1 MSGSGPPNG
10 GVSVETVLA
19 LLDLASTGM
28 PDEHDAVAELLSA
41 EQLDAAAAAQVGQR
55 VRELQGAVARLHRRG
70 QELSALFSSA
80 RELAALHDVDE
91 LVSGLVRRAHDLAGT
106 DVTYLSEFD
115 ERTRELRVRST
126 AGVIAPAFRR
136 LRVPPHTGLA
146 GKVAETR
153 APQWTSHYAQLR
165 DVPHAESIDSAV
177 QAEGLVSIL
186 GVPMVAG
193 GHVLGVLF
201 AANRSE
207 HAFSPE
213 EVALLSAFADIVAV
227 VLQTARLLSQA
238 RDAADETQH
247 AYAELA
253 QHVAAMERAGQVHEE
268 LTAAVLRGGGATD
281 VARTLGDAL
290 ERPVLI
296 VDEHHALV
304 AASDGSAAVVDSD
317 PVRSALAESRRS
329 GRCTLLDPP
338 VDGCSAAVAV
348 LAGDLV
354 LGGLLIGD
362 GAVELGAV
370 ELRTIERAAQI
381 TALLTL
387 KQDAVRYA
395 EDRVRGELLN
405 DVLSPDVRRH
415 SDLAARLRA
424 RRVRPED
431 LRTVVVVAVAPEH
444 RRAALR
450 AAHALA
456 SASGLSGE
464 VEGVVTLVLPGA
476 DPREAAAL
484 VRDRVR
490 AGAGTDEVLAV
501 AARPADTLGELSA
514 RFAAVRDCSRVL
526 AALGVGSAAADAD
539 EYAPYTS
546 MFAGD
551 PTAALPFVDRVLGPV
566 LRWDADRG
574 TDLLTTLRHFV
585 DCNASPVRAAR
596 RMEVHTNTVLQRIE
610 RITSL
615 LGESWREPE
624 PFFRVSVAV
633 RLEGLRRRLRAEP

>member
-1 MSGSGPPNG
+1 MSASGPPG
-10 GVSVETVLA
+10 GRISVDAVLA
-19 LLDLASTGM
+19 LLDLAAKGL
-28 PDEHDAVAELLSA
+28 PDEHDAVADLLSA
-41 EQLDAAAAAQVGQR
+41 EQLDAESVAQVGQR
-55 VRELQGAVARLHRRG
+55 VRELQGVVARLHRRDR
-70 QELSALFSSA
+70 ELSALFSCA
-80 RELAALHDVDE
+80 RELAALHDVDK

-115 ERTRELRVRST
+115 EQTRELRVRST
-126 AGVIAPAFRR
+126 AGAVASAFQR

-146 GKVAETR
+146 GKVVESR
-153 APQWTSHYAQLR
+153 APQWTSHYAHLR
-165 DVPHAESIDSAV
+165 DVPHADSIDTAV
-177 QAEGLVSIL
+177 RAEGLVSIL
-186 GVPMVAG
+186 GVPLIAG
-193 GHVLGVLF
+193 EHVLGVLF

-213 EVALLSAFADIVAV
+213 EVALLSAFADNVAV

-238 RDAADETQH
+238 RDAADETQR

-253 QHVAAMERAGQVHEE
+253 QHVEAMERAGQVHEE

-281 VARTLGDAL
+281 VARTLSDAL
-290 ERPVLI
+290 ERPVVI
-296 VDEHHALV
+296 VDEHHAVL
-304 AASDGSAAVVDSD
+304 ASSDGSAAGMIDSS

-329 GRCTLLDPP
+329 GRCTP
-338 VDGCSAAVAV
+338 VEPSGDFRAAVAV
-348 LAGDLV
+348 LAGDMV

-370 ELRTIERAAQI
+370 EQRTIERAAQI

-431 LRTVVVVAVAPEH
+431 LRTVVVAVVAPEH

-450 AAHALA
+450 ALA
-456 SASGLSGE
+456 STSGLAGE
-464 VEGVVTLVLPGA
+464 VEGVVTLVVPET
-476 DPREAAAL
+476 DPREAAAA

-490 AGAGTDEVLAV
+490 AGTGVEEVLAV
-501 AARPADTLGELSA
+501 AARPADALGELAA
-514 RFAAVRDCSRVL
+514 RFAAVRDCSQVL
-526 AALGVGSAAADAD
+526 AALGVESAAADAD

-546 MFAGD
+546 MFAAE
-551 PTAALPFVDRVLGPV
+551 PASAHQFVDRMIGPV
-566 LRWDADRG
+566 LRWDAERG
-574 TDLLTTLRHFV
+574 TELLTTLRHFV

-596 RMEVHTNTVLQRIE
+596 RMGVHTNTVLQRID

-615 LGESWREPE
+615 LGDSWREPE
-624 PFFRVSVAV
+624 PFFRLSVAV
-633 RLEGLRRRLRAEP
+633 RLEGLRRRFRLDS